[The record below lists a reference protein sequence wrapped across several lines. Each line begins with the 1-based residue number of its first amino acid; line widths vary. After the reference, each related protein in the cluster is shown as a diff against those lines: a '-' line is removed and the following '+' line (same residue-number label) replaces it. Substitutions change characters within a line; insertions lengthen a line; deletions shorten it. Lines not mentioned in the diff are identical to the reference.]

1 MSFNHL
7 KKSDPALYSLVK
19 KEILRQAETI
29 DLIPSESI
37 APLEVLELLGSPLT
51 NKYSEGYPGKRY
63 YPGNIYYD
71 EIEELAQ
78 KRALE
83 AFGLKESSFAVNVQ
97 PYSGSPANLA
107 IYFALLKPG
116 DKILGMDLASGGHL
130 THGAPV
136 NLSGKIFHSLSY
148 SVNTDGLIDYDKV
161 EKIAL
166 KYRPKIIV
174 CGATSYPRKIDFQKF
189 SFIAKKTN
197 AFLMADI
204 SHIIG
209 LIIAKKHPSPFPYA
223 DIVMST
229 THKTLQGPRGA
240 VIFINK
246 KSQLAKKMKINLEEM
261 INKSVFPGCQGG
273 PHNNVIAAIAYSFK
287 RAKTKEFLS
296 YQNQIVKNAKVLS
309 LALKKKGFQLVT
321 NGTDNHLMVVNLKNL
336 NLSGKE
342 AEKIL
347 EQANILA
354 NRNVI
359 PGDLKAFNPSGI
371 RIGTPFVSFRG
382 MKEKEMELIA
392 DFIDRLLIKKENP
405 WKIKKEVKKLTK
417 QFPLTIN
424 N

>member
-78 KRALE
+78 KRVLE

-321 NGTDNHLMVVNLKNL
+321 NGTDNHLMVVDLKNL

>member
-29 DLIPSESI
+29 DLIPSESL

-78 KRALE
+78 KRVLE

-321 NGTDNHLMVVNLKNL
+321 NGTDNHLMVVDLKNL

>member
-29 DLIPSESI
+29 DLIPSESL

-78 KRALE
+78 KRVLE

-309 LALKKKGFQLVT
+309 LALKKKGFQLIT
-321 NGTDNHLMVVNLKNL
+321 NGTDNHLMVVDLKNL

>member
-29 DLIPSESI
+29 DLIPSESL

-78 KRALE
+78 KRVLE

-321 NGTDNHLMVVNLKNL
+321 NGTDNHLMVVDLKNL

-405 WKIKKEVKKLTK
+405 WTIKKEVKKLTK

>member
-29 DLIPSESI
+29 DLIPSESL

-78 KRALE
+78 KRVLE

-405 WKIKKEVKKLTK
+405 WTIKKEVKKLTK

>member
-29 DLIPSESI
+29 DLIPSESL

-78 KRALE
+78 KRVLE

>member
-29 DLIPSESI
+29 DLIPSESL

-78 KRALE
+78 KRVLE

-309 LALKKKGFQLVT
+309 LALKKKGFQLIT
-321 NGTDNHLMVVNLKNL
+321 NGTDNHLMVVDLKNL

-405 WKIKKEVKKLTK
+405 WTIKKEVKKLTK

>member
-29 DLIPSESI
+29 DLIPSESL

-78 KRALE
+78 KRVLE

-246 KSQLAKKMKINLEEM
+246 KSQLVKKMKINLEEM

-309 LALKKKGFQLVT
+309 LALKKKGFQLIT
-321 NGTDNHLMVVNLKNL
+321 NGTDNHLMVVDLKNL

>member
-29 DLIPSESI
+29 DLIPSESL

-405 WKIKKEVKKLTK
+405 WTIKKEVKKLTK

>member
-29 DLIPSESI
+29 DLIPSESL

-78 KRALE
+78 KRVLE

-309 LALKKKGFQLVT
+309 LALKKKGFQLIT
-321 NGTDNHLMVVNLKNL
+321 NGTDNHLMVVDLKNL

-405 WKIKKEVKKLTK
+405 WKIKKEVKKLT
-417 QFPLTIN
+417 
-424 N
+424 